1 MLASILHSKF
11 ILQLSNILFS
21 PNTMKSKMKS
31 WVVLVFGLMILILNA
46 TASPLN
52 LITCQEAFDQVAIP
66 CKPFLQRTSVTSPSQ
81 TCCEGAK
88 LIMKQDNTPELRKG
102 LCFCLRSIAIYLDFD
117 PDRAKQLSPLC
128 KLDVPIPI
136 DPNEGCN
143 L

>member
-1 MLASILHSKF
+1 ME
-11 ILQLSNILFS
+11 
-21 PNTMKSKMKS
+21 SKMKS

-52 LITCQEAFDQVAIP
+52 LITCQEAFDQH
-66 CKPFLQRTSVTSPSQ
+66 TSVTSPSQ
-81 TCCEGAK
+81 TCREGAK

-136 DPNEGCN
+136 DPNEDCN